1 MRVCFRTYI
10 YQKRLGT
17 ALNKLNEKKG
27 ISGKGRLTD
36 STIDKLQNYYGPDI
50 LPLDIYD
57 AVAHFNI
64 GCQASVKVFE
74 ELGISPGHYCKM
86 RLNELIKSVF

>member
-1 MRVCFRTYI
+1 M
-10 YQKRLGT
+10 
-17 ALNKLNEKKG
+17 
-27 ISGKGRLTD
+27 S
-36 STIDKLQNYYGPDI
+36 
-50 LPLDIYD
+50 LDIYD

-64 GCQASVKVFE
+64 GCQASVKIFE

>member
-1 MRVCFRTYI
+1 VF
-10 YQKRLGT
+10 
-17 ALNKLNEKKG
+17 A
-27 ISGKGRLTD
+27 
-36 STIDKLQNYYGPDI
+36 GPEI

-64 GCQASVKVFE
+64 GCQASVKIFE

-86 RLNELIKSVF
+86 RLNELINQLQRTRNQQVSVEITLRQKKRTDKHEKEGDTYLPSGL